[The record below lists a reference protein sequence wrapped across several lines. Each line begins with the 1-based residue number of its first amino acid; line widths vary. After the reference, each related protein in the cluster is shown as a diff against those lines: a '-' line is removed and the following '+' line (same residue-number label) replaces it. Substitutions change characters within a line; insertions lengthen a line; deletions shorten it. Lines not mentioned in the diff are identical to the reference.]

1 MLIFS
6 DEIIPQHTKHRLVAS
21 VATADFFPRSGVF
34 LFYLGFWGYCWK
46 SGVFNSGQIFE
57 MYAVLL
63 YFPLKN
69 TIISYA

>member
-34 LFYLGFWGYCWK
+34 LFYLGFW
-46 SGVFNSGQIFE
+46 VFIENLFFFQ
-57 MYAVLL
+57 LW
-63 YFPLKN
+63 
-69 TIISYA
+69 